1 MLLTKRE
8 RQIVV
13 VNIINIAIFTVIALR
28 RSNLEFLLYLG
39 VIVAVF
45 TWLVVK
51 QRAIK
56 FDLTILWGMTA
67 WGLMHM
73 CGGLLHVN
81 GETLYSLELV
91 SLVPDLHILRYDQF
105 VHTFGF
111 GVATLLCHHLL
122 RPFLRDNI
130 DRRGTLLF
138 LVVLMGSGLGA
149 VNEMIEFLAVLTV
162 PETGVGGYQNTM
174 LDIVFNLLGG
184 ILAVIWLARRRALG
198 VPLR

>member
-45 TWLVVK
+45 TWLVVR

>member
-1 MLLTKRE
+1 MFLTKRE
-8 RQIVV
+8 WLIVFINV
-13 VNIINIAIFTVIALR
+13 VSVAIFAVVAMT
-28 RSNLEFLLYLG
+28 RSNQEFLLYLG
-39 VIVAVF
+39 VLVAILA
-45 TWLVVK
+45 WLVVK
-51 QRAIK
+51 QRSVK
-56 FDLTILWGMTA
+56 FDQAILWGMTL

-73 CGGLLHVN
+73 SGGLLHVG

-91 SLVPDLHILRYDQF
+91 SLVPSLNILRFDQL

-111 GVATLLCHHLL
+111 GVATLFCHHLL
-122 RPFLRDNI
+122 RRYLRDDI
-130 DRRGTLLF
+130 DRRGTLIF

-149 VNEMIEFLAVLTV
+149 VNEIIEFLAVQTF

-184 ILAVIWLARRRALG
+184 ILAVTWLSRTRALG

>member
-1 MLLTKRE
+1 MLFTKRE
-8 RQIVV
+8 WPIFV
-13 VNIINIAIFTVIALR
+13 VNIINVVIFTVIARR
-28 RSNLEFLLYLG
+28 RSNQEFMLYLG
-39 VIVAVF
+39 VIVMIL

-51 QRAIK
+51 QRTIR
-56 FDLTILWGMTA
+56 FDLTILWGMTLWA
-67 WGLMHM
+67 LMHM
-73 CGGLLHVN
+73 SGGLLHVN

-91 SLVPDLHILRYDQF
+91 PLVPRLHILRYDQL

-122 RPFLRDNI
+122 RPFLHDNI
-130 DRRGTLLF
+130 DRRGTLMF

-149 VNEMIEFLAVLTV
+149 VNEMIEFLAVQTF

-184 ILAVIWLARRRALG
+184 ILAVTWLTRRRALG